1 MKKTIKNY
9 LITVSIAFLIVALF
23 WSCTQMKGKTVQ
35 AEEPEETIATSEH
48 AVKYYDV
55 PLELDVQNHI
65 FNLSAEYGIH
75 PKFILAIIAEGS
87 LFDTYVTNNEYHS
100 VGLMQIQPEIH
111 KERMKRLNCNNM
123 YDPYENITV
132 GVDYLSEL
140 VNYYNNDIVKAI
152 VAYKQ
157 GSYNGEI
164 TEYAADV
171 LVTASCI
178 GVLDYVL
185 Q

>member
-1 MKKTIKNY
+1 MEKLTKRY
-9 LITVSIAFLIVALF
+9 LITVSIIVLTVVLF
-23 WSCTQMKGKTVQ
+23 WGCTQKKDETVQ
-35 AEEPEETIATSEH
+35 AEEPEETITSSEY

-55 PLELDVQNHI
+55 PLEVDIQNHI

-75 PKFILAIIAEGS
+75 PRFIIAIIAEGS
-87 LFDTYVTNNEYHS
+87 YFDPTITNNKYHS
-100 VGLMQIQPEIH
+100 IGLMQIQPEMH
-111 KERMKRLNCNNM
+111 GERMDRLSCTDLF
-123 YDPYENITV
+123 DPYENITV
-132 GVDYLSEL
+132 GVDYLAEL
-140 VNYYNNDIVKAI
+140 LNRYDGDIVRAI
-152 VAYKQ
+152 VAYQQ